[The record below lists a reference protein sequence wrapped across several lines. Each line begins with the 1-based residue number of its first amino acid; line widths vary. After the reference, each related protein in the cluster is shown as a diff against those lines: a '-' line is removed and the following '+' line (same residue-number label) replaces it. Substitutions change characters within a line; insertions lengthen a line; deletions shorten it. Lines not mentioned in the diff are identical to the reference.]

1 LQPQVPPEVF
11 SSVWIAMLQK
21 ILTIDNLVCIGI
33 MLWMCVFCVRLMQ
46 YLNHIFAHFEV
57 AWGFGVLFLFFLEQI
72 DVLSRTVFLW
82 NLQSGWMFLEENTRS
97 FQELSLYICYGIITV
112 LLTQLN
118 PKSEI

>member
-97 FQELSLYICYGIITV
+97 FQELSLYICFGIITV

>member
-82 NLQSGWMFLEENTRS
+82 NLQSGWMFLEENTHS

>member
-1 LQPQVPPEVF
+1 
-11 SSVWIAMLQK
+11 MLQK